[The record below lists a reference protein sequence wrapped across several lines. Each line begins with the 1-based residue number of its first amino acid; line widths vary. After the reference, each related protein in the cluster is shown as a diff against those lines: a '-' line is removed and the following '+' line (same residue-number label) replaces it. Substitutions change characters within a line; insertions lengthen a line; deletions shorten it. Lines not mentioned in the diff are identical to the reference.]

1 MTKIEADIARL
12 EAKADALAHLRELL
26 CDVIDDI
33 DVILSD
39 LKDRVGMSG
48 QGMLEVDKD
57 TPESK

>member
-1 MTKIEADIARL
+1 M
-12 EAKADALAHLRELL
+12 
-26 CDVIDDI
+26 IDDI